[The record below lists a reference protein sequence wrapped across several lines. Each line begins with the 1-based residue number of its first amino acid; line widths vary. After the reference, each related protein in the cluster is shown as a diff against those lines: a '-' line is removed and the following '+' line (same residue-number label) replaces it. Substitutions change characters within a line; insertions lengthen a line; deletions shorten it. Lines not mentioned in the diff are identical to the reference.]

1 MAEDFQV
8 KIQADLDTAQVDEKI
23 EKLVNKK
30 RTIKLDVDINGQNA
44 KSITDNIQKGLS
56 KTKLDTSNISK
67 KIADSFNISDKSVIS
82 KIQTQLNEM
91 MTSLSKTW
99 NGKNFDFKNA
109 SGFYSGMEQMA
120 KTVTENARII
130 KSATGVY
137 DDFYNYFNRKK
148 IFVSDD
154 LKNALGTE
162 QYKELLNNNIG
173 KIVRDATKGVSIDS
187 IWGEMSNLFPE
198 HFSENIT
205 NQVDQILYAT
215 NLLKKARADMDEV
228 FTSSN
233 MTAQQ
238 KGEINNSAY
247 VEVLEMS
254 KNLQNNLQ
262 KNIVEATEAAKTTI
276 KIDVQ
281 LDKEKIAAD
290 IRNAIESAS
299 SGAGEAIKLNLDI
312 NEEQLLSNLQ
322 SAIRKL
328 TTGDESVKVEIDVD
342 KSDLQSK
349 LNEACKEMQIPV
361 QFKIDADEIAS
372 QIKAAVDKIT
382 DIELDLKV
390 NTNNVK
396 QAVDDAVKDKIT
408 PEVDP
413 SGITQLQEI
422 LRNVN
427 STGQQ
432 TQNIFQSMGSA
443 FDDAFRS
450 TYGVANLLQD
460 AIYKIGDAGREVIGT
475 VRELNDSLVSLQ
487 MATGDDY
494 DTVKNLMQQ
503 YNALGQELGAITTDV
518 ASGADAWL
526 RQGKSLE
533 QTNTLLKDSIVLSKV
548 SGLDAEESTQYLT
561 AAMNGYNV
569 AVDNVMGI
577 VDKVSKVDL
586 ESATDAGGLMEAM
599 SRVSTMANTA
609 GVSMDKLLGYMAS
622 VGEITQQSMPTLGTA
637 FKSIFARMSDIKAQN
652 YELVD
657 DNGTVELLSDVESSL
672 KKVGIDLRKTVTEYN
687 SYADV
692 LDNLAAKWNTLNQV
706 QQNELAKAFA
716 GTRQQEVFRTLM
728 EHYDRAQKYA
738 EVAENSA
745 GTAEKK
751 FQDNYLSSLEAKT
764 NALKASFESLSSSLV
779 SDDMYSWALY
789 GAKAVTDFVEKTNIL
804 KGAIAG
810 LGTAGSLYAVKQL
823 VLGFGSAIKEFS
835 NLGKAMSILKS
846 GTGVTSNMSQLL
858 TLTQGLSKSQTAL
871 VLSSTELN
879 TAQRTAILMNR
890 GLSASEAE
898 AELSTMG
905 LSAAEGTATA
915 TTMSLGSAMKGMVAT
930 LAANPI
936 FLLTT
941 AVTVGV
947 AAWQSYNQSVEESI
961 QHTKDSTAELQERN
975 QSLDDNI
982 QKVQELRDSLDS
994 GTLTEQEAY
1003 NTKSQ
1008 LLDIQSQLSDS
1019 YGEQADGID
1028 LVNGKLDEQI
1038 EKMQQLKVENA
1049 KSWLNDSDNE
1059 KNYEKAKK
1067 KMTKDDYE
1075 SFFGNTP
1082 TLSLLGN
1089 APEKADYKDSD
1100 VYKDALKRYQNSKT
1114 QIEEIQKAAEKAGLK
1129 QYTSTSTGQFQ
1140 LGFENETV
1148 TGADEKLNSFLSTV
1162 KELKRQ
1168 FEDEGK
1174 NTDYFD
1180 NIISSAEDAESSY
1193 KDILDKHQEVYQEYL
1208 KNSMLAEGYGNN
1220 KPATVYQQ
1228 YADAVD
1234 KYNEALQS
1242 GDTSKVEAAKTA
1254 LDGVKD
1260 SVDNIVSRDSGKKY
1274 KELFDEI
1281 AEGIDTASEK
1291 TYEFKE
1297 RLSGRGTDKL
1307 NNTVLSKLK
1316 ELKNYTDIDLKS
1328 INLDTS
1334 DVVAG
1339 KDALRMAVN
1348 EAMDLGIVSDDSA
1361 ESVAKVVDLLTD
1373 MGMTATVSM
1382 NQVDDSF
1389 SEVNTTIQQAQANL
1403 ETLKTIMSESV
1414 SGSGISADNVK
1425 AFKEMFGDDAAR
1437 ALEKTADGYHIN
1449 REELA
1454 KLQAQQS
1461 EMNKA
1466 DYLSG
1471 LADQQE
1477 ALRQIEEQIADAMVK
1492 GQDVSGLQAQREGIL
1507 DNISSLEDLAYQ
1519 YQTATSAYQQWQDAM
1534 SGGEEGD
1541 MYDSI
1546 QGNMESIKDLYDKGL
1561 VGENKFREFVD
1572 LMSNKDLTNA
1582 SVDEIVTAYEESYP
1596 KMERYFTEGQ
1606 EGCQAF
1612 LQDISNLNSEWAHMN
1627 EDGSWEINF
1636 GVGNDQE
1643 IADAL
1648 GIDVEAV
1655 QSVLRKLHDFGF
1667 DIDLDQPVKSLEQ
1680 LKTEAQSAKEAL
1692 DGMGETSLDSINL
1705 DTDSFSEIT
1714 DDIDKVKEY
1723 IQQINDADLEPE
1735 VRTERL
1741 EQANNILDYLVQ
1753 KQHEAGQNN
1762 IVIDADA
1769 SSVDQK
1775 ISDLKSQLEQFRNND
1790 GTIPVNADTQDA
1802 VNSLQSLY
1810 ATKQNLENTPA
1821 ILQVDTSQVDGAL
1834 GNAIGKLQEYQNAV
1848 EILNAQNTMKTQGID
1863 IDTTDAQQKVQ
1874 QLAGQLQNL
1883 DADTTA
1889 KLGLDDT
1896 DFQSKLS
1903 NIATHPIDVGIG
1915 VNLDPNALADV
1926 STKISGITPE
1936 LLVKAGVNEEA
1947 IVNYTPKDKD
1957 ATVKYK
1963 VDHSAIDSYDPKDKN
1978 ATVTYSVVVSGL
1990 ENLPGNKTRNLTY
2003 NIKTNGTVPRVNGT
2017 AHAIGTAHAAGTAS
2031 RNWGLAHNEPH
2042 ALVNEL
2048 KPEAIV
2054 RDGKAFILNGGDP
2067 TFANLKKDD
2076 VVFNGDQTEQLLEHG
2091 YVTGSHAQLAG
2102 GGYSLGSAFSKG
2114 SGRFN
2119 VGSSGTK
2126 ADSSTWEEN
2135 QKKDKTGSKS
2145 SSGSSSSGSSKRSSG
2160 RSSGGSSSGSSGSSS
2175 TKEATE
2181 ETFDWIE
2188 VFLKEMS
2195 RATEIA
2201 VDNINRAIGLAQK
2214 QTKAYDAISKVQQEL
2229 TANQQSA
2236 NKYLQL
2242 AANVGLDPSYISKI
2256 QNGTLDVEKV
2266 TNEDLKKKI
2275 DEYKDYYSKYE
2286 SAADNVA
2293 KLEDKIT
2300 ELAEKRLE
2308 IITDTYDAIVDINDS
2323 IKSVADSKISLNDAL
2338 GVAIDNPDNYANLN
2352 NSIKAQED
2360 TYNQLTKKLSDYQKE
2375 VDSQLSSG
2383 YLKKGSEA
2391 YQAAMKNIQ
2400 DFTAKIYDAS
2410 TSLLELR
2417 DKLDQI
2423 KIDTIQNV
2431 IDGIK
2436 RNSDITEK
2444 YISYLQSQNRDV
2456 PENLYTDRIDNNNAQ
2471 VQQNLKQMEIYRKK
2485 QAVLDV
2491 NSKSYQDYAEKI
2503 QTLKENTLE
2512 LITDNESL
2520 QDSIYELRFKPL
2532 DDAIQKYSDLEDEL
2546 KSFRDLLNDDAFLDK
2561 QGRIT
2566 EEGLA
2571 QVALLQQ
2578 SIGTAK
2584 QKIADYTTGL
2594 QKLKES
2600 YDNGVI
2606 SLTEYNDKSKDY
2618 REGIQGSIA
2627 DVKSYQDSLV
2637 DLYKNAMSTEVD
2649 YLDKIISKQKN
2660 LLDQRKSAY
2669 EYEKKVT
2676 SQSND
2681 INKLKAE
2688 IIALQGSNNL
2698 SDQSRLRKL
2707 QADLKSAESDLQDTK
2722 RDHAYDMQ
2730 SQGFDKLSSDLQETL
2745 DNTEYEISHNAD
2757 KQLEII
2763 NSMLDKAVSS
2773 YQEAYG
2779 KINSIIKNTG
2789 WVGSTDFNNTQ
2800 SDLGT
2805 ETGAKNQNSNASQS
2819 QSSAN
2824 KNPSSTAS
2832 GTKTDPINSNSKANS
2847 DLADQLVKPEDTT
2860 NRKVAELKVSPTS
2873 TTLEEGKSTSIT
2885 ATIRPNDA
2893 ANKTLAWKSS
2903 NESIATVSNGTVKAK
2918 KPGSCTITATTTD
2931 GSGLSA
2937 KVSIKVNAK
2946 PKPPKPQPKPQP
2958 AKTGGD
2964 GIPRVGDVVTFTGS
2978 YYNDSWGM
2986 APKGSRFSGQPGA
2999 VVIDSYTARE
3009 YGGNGRT
3016 TGDFKIHIKSAHDPN
3031 YSDLGWVRLSQIS
3044 SYEKGTDRIY
3054 GDQLVWTNE
3063 NKDTKHHGVSE
3074 LIYRKK
3080 DGAFLTP
3087 VQDGDSILPADFVSN
3102 LAALSAID
3110 PREFGMNVSTTP
3122 NLVQTNIPQN
3132 ISNVGNV
3139 TYHYDALLNIE
3150 NVEGNLDK
3158 SAIPDIQKL
3167 LKQSCKYTCD
3177 TLADQYQKLGH
3188 KIIM

>member
-1 MAEDFQV
+1 MQL
-8 KIQADLDTAQVDEKI
+8 KNLGDLFGSFGELNLLRNKYGKNSTFDTLSSTLQQSFNESFKVGK
-23 EKLVNKK
+23 
-30 RTIKLDVDINGQNA
+30 NGISEFSTEQ
-44 KSITDNIQKGLS
+44 I
-56 KTKLDTSNISK
+56 KTKASVMGLNDALTKQALSLANDAGLYQKAAAGNLTFSKAIELNI
-67 KIADSFNISDKSVIS
+67 N
-82 KIQTQLNEM
+82 
-91 MTSLSKTW
+91 
-99 NGKNFDFKNA
+99 NA
-109 SGFYSGMEQMA
+109 SDLVDALMSSNSEVLKKYQDSD
-120 KTVTENARII
+120 I
-130 KSATGVY
+130 AT
-137 DDFYNYFNRKK
+137 
-148 IFVSDD
+148 
-154 LKNALGTE
+154 
-162 QYKELLNNNIG
+162 
-173 KIVRDATKGVSIDS
+173 KIVNSGEKG
-187 IWGEMSNLFPE
+187 
-198 HFSENIT
+198 
-205 NQVDQILYAT
+205 
-215 NLLKKARADMDEV
+215 
-228 FTSSN
+228 
-233 MTAQQ
+233 
-238 KGEINNSAY
+238 SAAY
-247 VEVLEMS
+247 
-254 KNLQNNLQ
+254 
-262 KNIVEATEAAKTTI
+262 
-276 KIDVQ
+276 
-281 LDKEKIAAD
+281 
-290 IRNAIESAS
+290 
-299 SGAGEAIKLNLDI
+299 
-312 NEEQLLSNLQ
+312 NE
-322 SAIRKL
+322 
-328 TTGDESVKVEIDVD
+328 
-342 KSDLQSK
+342 
-349 LNEACKEMQIPV
+349 
-361 QFKIDADEIAS
+361 F
-372 QIKAAVDKIT
+372 
-382 DIELDLKV
+382 
-390 NTNNVK
+390 
-396 QAVDDAVKDKIT
+396 VKDLI
-408 PEVDP
+408 D
-413 SGITQLQEI
+413 
-422 LRNVN
+422 NN
-427 STGQQ
+427 
-432 TQNIFQSMGSA
+432 
-443 FDDAFRS
+443 
-450 TYGVANLLQD
+450 QD
-460 AIYKIGDAGREVIGT
+460 
-475 VRELNDSLVSLQ
+475 
-487 MATGDDY
+487 
-494 DTVKNLMQQ
+494 
-503 YNALGQELGAITTDV
+503 LG
-518 ASGADAWL
+518 
-526 RQGKSLE
+526 
-533 QTNTLLKDSIVLSKV
+533 DSIVELAPKV
-548 SGLDAEESTQYLT
+548 ETTKSAFSGLSNYFKGL
-561 AAMNGYNV
+561 
-569 AVDNVMGI
+569 
-577 VDKVSKVDL
+577 L
-586 ESATDAGGLMEAM
+586 ATF
-599 SRVSTMANTA
+599 T
-609 GVSMDKLLGYMAS
+609 
-622 VGEITQQSMPTLGTA
+622 
-637 FKSIFARMSDIKAQN
+637 
-652 YELVD
+652 
-657 DNGTVELLSDVESSL
+657 
-672 KKVGIDLRKTVTEYN
+672 
-687 SYADV
+687 
-692 LDNLAAKWNTLNQV
+692 
-706 QQNELAKAFA
+706 
-716 GTRQQEVFRTLM
+716 
-728 EHYDRAQKYA
+728 
-738 EVAENSA
+738 
-745 GTAEKK
+745 
-751 FQDNYLSSLEAKT
+751 
-764 NALKASFESLSSSLV
+764 
-779 SDDMYSWALY
+779 
-789 GAKAVTDFVEKTNIL
+789 
-804 KGAIAG
+804 
-810 LGTAGSLYAVKQL
+810 
-823 VLGFGSAIKEFS
+823 
-835 NLGKAMSILKS
+835 
-846 GTGVTSNMSQLL
+846 
-858 TLTQGLSKSQTAL
+858 
-871 VLSSTELN
+871 
-879 TAQRTAILMNR
+879 
-890 GLSASEAE
+890 
-898 AELSTMG
+898 
-905 LSAAEGTATA
+905 
-915 TTMSLGSAMKGMVAT
+915 
-930 LAANPI
+930 NPI

-947 AAWQSYNQSVEESI
+947 AAWQGYNQSVQESI
-961 QHTKDSTAELQERN
+961 QHTKDSIAEIEERN
-975 QSLDDNI
+975 KSIDDNI
-982 QKVQELRDSLDS
+982 SKAQELRDSLDS

-1028 LVNGKLDEQI
+1028 LVNGKLDDQI

-1082 TLSLLGN
+1082 TLAMLGSEPQKSEYTN
-1089 APEKADYKDSD
+1089 SDTYKEM
-1100 VYKDALKRYQNSKT
+1100 LKRYRNSKS

-1148 TGADEKLNSFLSTV
+1148 TGADEKLNSFLATV

-1281 AEGIDTASEK
+1281 ADGIDTASEK

-1297 RLSGRGTDKL
+1297 RLSGKGTDKL

-1348 EAMDLGIVSDDSA
+1348 EAMDLDIVSDDSA

-1414 SGSGISADNVK
+1414 SGAGISADNVK

-1534 SGGEEGD
+1534 SGGEEGN

-1582 SVDEIVTAYEESYP
+1582 SVDEIVAAYEESYP

-1753 KQHEAGQNN
+1753 KQQEAGHTD
-1762 IVIDADA
+1762 IIIDADA

-1775 ISDLKSQLEQFRNND
+1775 ISDLKSQLEQFRNED

-1821 ILQVDTSQVDGAL
+1821 ILQVDTSQVDGEL

-1926 STKISGITPE
+1926 SAKISGITPE

-1990 ENLPGNKTRNLTY
+1990 ENLPGNKTRSLTY

-2102 GGYSLGSAFSKG
+2102 GGYSLGSAFSGG

-2126 ADSSTWEEN
+2126 ADSSTWED
-2135 QKKDKTGSKS
+2135 KKKQNNTSHNS
-2145 SSGSSSSGSSKRSSG
+2145 
-2160 RSSGGSSSGSSGSSS
+2160 SSGGSSRRNSGTSSGGSTRSSSGGNSGGSSS
-2175 TKEATE
+2175 SSDAKSTTE
-2181 ETFDWIE
+2181 EVVDFIKIMLSRLSRMTELATNAIE
-2188 VFLKEMS
+2188 
-2195 RATEIA
+2195 RAVGLA
-2201 VDNINRAIGLAQK
+2201 NKQAAAADAIGKATNEMVHNQRAADAYLA
-2214 QTKAYDAISKVQQEL
+2214 KANSISLSDAYK
-2229 TANQQSA
+2229 NQ
-2236 NKYLQL
+2236 
-2242 AANVGLDPSYISKI
+2242 IM
-2256 QNGTLDVEKV
+2256 NGSINIDTIID
-2266 TNEDLKKKI
+2266 EDLKKKI
-2275 DEYKDYYSKYE
+2275 SDFQSYYE
-2286 SAADNVA
+2286 SYLSARDNA
-2293 KLEDKIT
+2293 LKLEDKIT

-2308 IITDTYDAIVDINDS
+2308 IIEKEYDAIVDINDA
-2323 IKSVADSKISLNDAL
+2323 IKTVADSKMSLNDAL

-2375 VDSQLSSG
+2375 MESQLSSG
-2383 YLKKGSEA
+2383 LMQKGSDSYNSA
-2391 YQAAMKNIQ
+2391 LKNIQ
-2400 DFTAKIYDAS
+2400 DFTAKIYEAA
-2410 TSLLELR
+2410 TSAIELKN
-2417 DKLDQI
+2417 KLDQI
-2423 KIDTIQNV
+2423 KIDVIQYK
-2431 IDGIK
+2431 IDEFQ
-2436 RNSDITEK
+2436 RNSDRIDAYT
-2444 YISYLQSQNRDV
+2444 SLRDAQNETV
-2456 PENLYTDRIDNNNAQ
+2456 SESMYQNRIDNNNGIIEQ
-2471 VQQNLKQMEIYRKK
+2471 KQKQREIYLKN
-2485 QAVLDV
+2485 QSYFDV
-2491 NSKSYQDYAEKI
+2491 NSKEYQSYADKI
-2503 QTLKENTLE
+2503 KELDTDTINLMK
-2512 LITDNESL
+2512 DNEDL
-2520 QDSIYELRFKPL
+2520 KDSIFELRFKNL

-2566 EEGLA
+2566 EDGLA
-2571 QVALLQQ
+2571 QIALLQQ

-2606 SLTEYNDKSKDY
+2606 SLTEYDDKSKDY
-2618 REGIQGSIA
+2618 REGIQSSIA

-2649 YLDKIISKQKN
+2649 YLTSIVTKRQEALKAKADYYSYDKSISKK
-2660 LLDQRKSAY
+2660 
-2669 EYEKKVT
+2669 
-2676 SQSND
+2676 SND
-2681 INKLKAE
+2681 INAIKAQ
-2688 IIALQGSNNL
+2688 IMALEG
-2698 SDQSRLRKL
+2698 
-2707 QADLKSAESDLQDTK
+2707 
-2722 RDHAYDMQ
+2722 
-2730 SQGFDKLSSDLQETL
+2730 
-2745 DNTEYEISHNAD
+2745 
-2757 KQLEII
+2757 
-2763 NSMLDKAVSS
+2763 
-2773 YQEAYG
+2773 
-2779 KINSIIKNTG
+2779 
-2789 WVGSTDFNNTQ
+2789 
-2800 SDLGT
+2800 
-2805 ETGAKNQNSNASQS
+2805 
-2819 QSSAN
+2819 
-2824 KNPSSTAS
+2824 
-2832 GTKTDPINSNSKANS
+2832 
-2847 DLADQLVKPEDTT
+2847 VK
-2860 NRKVAELKVSPTS
+2860 
-2873 TTLEEGKSTSIT
+2873 
-2885 ATIRPNDA
+2885 
-2893 ANKTLAWKSS
+2893 
-2903 NESIATVSNGTVKAK
+2903 
-2918 KPGSCTITATTTD
+2918 
-2931 GSGLSA
+2931 
-2937 KVSIKVNAK
+2937 
-2946 PKPPKPQPKPQP
+2946 
-2958 AKTGGD
+2958 
-2964 GIPRVGDVVTFTGS
+2964 
-2978 YYNDSWGM
+2978 Y
-2986 APKGSRFSGQPGA
+2986 
-2999 VVIDSYTARE
+2999 
-3009 YGGNGRT
+3009 
-3016 TGDFKIHIKSAHDPN
+3016 
-3031 YSDLGWVRLSQIS
+3031 
-3044 SYEKGTDRIY
+3044 
-3054 GDQLVWTNE
+3054 
-3063 NKDTKHHGVSE
+3063 
-3074 LIYRKK
+3074 
-3080 DGAFLTP
+3080 
-3087 VQDGDSILPADFVSN
+3087 
-3102 LAALSAID
+3102 
-3110 PREFGMNVSTTP
+3110 
-3122 NLVQTNIPQN
+3122 
-3132 ISNVGNV
+3132 
-3139 TYHYDALLNIE
+3139 LL
-3150 NVEGNLDK
+3150 L
-3158 SAIPDIQKL
+3158 
-3167 LKQSCKYTCD
+3167 
-3177 TLADQYQKLGH
+3177 
-3188 KIIM
+3188 

>member
-1 MAEDFQV
+1 MQL
-8 KIQADLDTAQVDEKI
+8 KNLGDLFGSFGELNLLRNKYGKNSTFDTLSSTLQQSFNESFKVGK
-23 EKLVNKK
+23 
-30 RTIKLDVDINGQNA
+30 NGISEFSTEQ
-44 KSITDNIQKGLS
+44 I
-56 KTKLDTSNISK
+56 KTKASVMGLNDALTKQALSLANDAGLYQKAAAGNLTFSKAIELNI
-67 KIADSFNISDKSVIS
+67 N
-82 KIQTQLNEM
+82 
-91 MTSLSKTW
+91 
-99 NGKNFDFKNA
+99 NA
-109 SGFYSGMEQMA
+109 SDLVDALMSSNSEVLKKYQDSD
-120 KTVTENARII
+120 I
-130 KSATGVY
+130 AT
-137 DDFYNYFNRKK
+137 
-148 IFVSDD
+148 
-154 LKNALGTE
+154 
-162 QYKELLNNNIG
+162 
-173 KIVRDATKGVSIDS
+173 KIVNSGEKG
-187 IWGEMSNLFPE
+187 
-198 HFSENIT
+198 
-205 NQVDQILYAT
+205 
-215 NLLKKARADMDEV
+215 
-228 FTSSN
+228 
-233 MTAQQ
+233 
-238 KGEINNSAY
+238 SAAY
-247 VEVLEMS
+247 
-254 KNLQNNLQ
+254 
-262 KNIVEATEAAKTTI
+262 
-276 KIDVQ
+276 
-281 LDKEKIAAD
+281 
-290 IRNAIESAS
+290 
-299 SGAGEAIKLNLDI
+299 
-312 NEEQLLSNLQ
+312 NE
-322 SAIRKL
+322 
-328 TTGDESVKVEIDVD
+328 
-342 KSDLQSK
+342 
-349 LNEACKEMQIPV
+349 
-361 QFKIDADEIAS
+361 F
-372 QIKAAVDKIT
+372 
-382 DIELDLKV
+382 
-390 NTNNVK
+390 
-396 QAVDDAVKDKIT
+396 VKDLI
-408 PEVDP
+408 D
-413 SGITQLQEI
+413 
-422 LRNVN
+422 NN
-427 STGQQ
+427 
-432 TQNIFQSMGSA
+432 
-443 FDDAFRS
+443 
-450 TYGVANLLQD
+450 QD
-460 AIYKIGDAGREVIGT
+460 
-475 VRELNDSLVSLQ
+475 
-487 MATGDDY
+487 
-494 DTVKNLMQQ
+494 
-503 YNALGQELGAITTDV
+503 LG
-518 ASGADAWL
+518 
-526 RQGKSLE
+526 
-533 QTNTLLKDSIVLSKV
+533 DSIVELVPKV
-548 SGLDAEESTQYLT
+548 ETTKSAFSGLSNYFKGL
-561 AAMNGYNV
+561 
-569 AVDNVMGI
+569 
-577 VDKVSKVDL
+577 L
-586 ESATDAGGLMEAM
+586 ATF
-599 SRVSTMANTA
+599 T
-609 GVSMDKLLGYMAS
+609 
-622 VGEITQQSMPTLGTA
+622 
-637 FKSIFARMSDIKAQN
+637 
-652 YELVD
+652 
-657 DNGTVELLSDVESSL
+657 
-672 KKVGIDLRKTVTEYN
+672 
-687 SYADV
+687 
-692 LDNLAAKWNTLNQV
+692 
-706 QQNELAKAFA
+706 
-716 GTRQQEVFRTLM
+716 
-728 EHYDRAQKYA
+728 
-738 EVAENSA
+738 
-745 GTAEKK
+745 
-751 FQDNYLSSLEAKT
+751 
-764 NALKASFESLSSSLV
+764 
-779 SDDMYSWALY
+779 
-789 GAKAVTDFVEKTNIL
+789 
-804 KGAIAG
+804 
-810 LGTAGSLYAVKQL
+810 
-823 VLGFGSAIKEFS
+823 
-835 NLGKAMSILKS
+835 
-846 GTGVTSNMSQLL
+846 
-858 TLTQGLSKSQTAL
+858 
-871 VLSSTELN
+871 
-879 TAQRTAILMNR
+879 
-890 GLSASEAE
+890 
-898 AELSTMG
+898 
-905 LSAAEGTATA
+905 
-915 TTMSLGSAMKGMVAT
+915 
-930 LAANPI
+930 NPI

-947 AAWQSYNQSVEESI
+947 AAWQGYNQSVKESI
-961 QHTKDSTAELQERN
+961 QHTKDSIAEIEERN
-975 QSLDDNI
+975 KSIDDNI
-982 QKVQELRDSLDS
+982 SKAQELRDSLDS

-1003 NTKSQ
+1003 NAKSQ

-1082 TLSLLGN
+1082 TLAMLGSEPQKSEYTN
-1089 APEKADYKDSD
+1089 SDTYKEM
-1100 VYKDALKRYQNSKT
+1100 LKRYQNSKT

-1148 TGADEKLNSFLSTV
+1148 TGADEKLNSFLATV

-1242 GDTSKVEAAKTA
+1242 GDTSKVEEAKTA
-1254 LDGVKD
+1254 LDGVKA
-1260 SVDNIVSRDSGKKY
+1260 SVDNIVSTDSGKKY

-1281 AEGIDTASEK
+1281 ADGIDTASEK

-1297 RLSGRGTDKL
+1297 RLSGKGTDKL

-1414 SGSGISADNVK
+1414 SGAGISADNVK

-1477 ALRQIEEQIADAMVK
+1477 ALRQVEEQIADAMVK

-1507 DNISSLEDLAYQ
+1507 NNISSLEDLAYQ

-1534 SGGEEGD
+1534 SGGEEGN

-1627 EDGSWEINF
+1627 EDGSWDINF

-1705 DTDSFSEIT
+1705 DTDSFGEIT

-1723 IQQINDADLEPE
+1723 IQQVNDADLEPE

-1753 KQHEAGQNN
+1753 KQQEAGQNN

-1775 ISDLKSQLEQFRNND
+1775 ISDLKSQLEQFRNDD

-1821 ILQVDTSQVDGAL
+1821 ILQVDTSQVDGEL

-1926 STKISGITPE
+1926 SAKISGITPE

-1963 VDHSAIDSYDPKDKN
+1963 VDHSAIDSYDPEDKN
-1978 ATVTYSVVVSGL
+1978 ATVTYGVVVSGL
-1990 ENLPGNKTRNLTY
+1990 ENLPGNKTRSLTY
-2003 NIKTNGTVPRVNGT
+2003 NIKTNGTAPKVNGT

-2102 GGYSLGSAFSKG
+2102 GGYSLGSAFSGG

-2126 ADSSTWEEN
+2126 ADSSTWED
-2135 QKKDKTGSKS
+2135 KKKQNNTSHNS
-2145 SSGSSSSGSSKRSSG
+2145 
-2160 RSSGGSSSGSSGSSS
+2160 SSGGSSRRNSGTSSGGSTRSSGSSS

-2201 VDNINRAIGLAQK
+2201 VDNIDRAIGLAQK

-2275 DEYKDYYSKYE
+2275 DEYKDYYNKYE

-2308 IITDTYDAIVDINDS
+2308 IIEKEYDAIVDINDA
-2323 IKSVADSKISLNDAL
+2323 IKSVVNSKISLNDAL

-2375 VDSQLSSG
+2375 MESQLSSG
-2383 YLKKGSEA
+2383 LMQKGSDA
-2391 YQAAMKNIQ
+2391 YNSALKNIQ

-2566 EEGLA
+2566 ADGLA

-2649 YLDKIISKQKN
+2649 YLDKIISKRKEALTQQK
-2660 LLDQRKSAY
+2660 DM
-2669 EYEKKVT
+2669 
-2676 SQSND
+2676 
-2681 INKLKAE
+2681 
-2688 IIALQGSNNL
+2688 
-2698 SDQSRLRKL
+2698 
-2707 QADLKSAESDLQDTK
+2707 
-2722 RDHAYDMQ
+2722 YDY
-2730 SQGFDKLSSDLQETL
+2730 SK
-2745 DNTEYEISHNAD
+2745 
-2757 KQLEII
+2757 
-2763 NSMLDKAVSS
+2763 
-2773 YQEAYG
+2773 
-2779 KINSIIKNTG
+2779 KINSQ
-2789 WVGSTDFNNTQ
+2789 NN
-2800 SDLGT
+2800 
-2805 ETGAKNQNSNASQS
+2805 N
-2819 QSSAN
+2819 
-2824 KNPSSTAS
+2824 
-2832 GTKTDPINSNSKANS
+2832 INSLKAQIMALESVNICRICLNAGIS
-2847 DLADQLVKPEDTT
+2847 L
-2860 NRKVAELKVSPTS
+2860 ELYM
-2873 TTLEEGKSTSIT
+2873 LQRMHE
-2885 ATIRPNDA
+2885 
-2893 ANKTLAWKSS
+2893 
-2903 NESIATVSNGTVKAK
+2903 
-2918 KPGSCTITATTTD
+2918 
-2931 GSGLSA
+2931 
-2937 KVSIKVNAK
+2937 IKQNVNA
-2946 PKPPKPQPKPQP
+2946 
-2958 AKTGGD
+2958 
-2964 GIPRVGDVVTFTGS
+2964 
-2978 YYNDSWGM
+2978 
-2986 APKGSRFSGQPGA
+2986 
-2999 VVIDSYTARE
+2999 
-3009 YGGNGRT
+3009 
-3016 TGDFKIHIKSAHDPN
+3016 
-3031 YSDLGWVRLSQIS
+3031 
-3044 SYEKGTDRIY
+3044 
-3054 GDQLVWTNE
+3054 
-3063 NKDTKHHGVSE
+3063 
-3074 LIYRKK
+3074 
-3080 DGAFLTP
+3080 
-3087 VQDGDSILPADFVSN
+3087 
-3102 LAALSAID
+3102 
-3110 PREFGMNVSTTP
+3110 
-3122 NLVQTNIPQN
+3122 
-3132 ISNVGNV
+3132 
-3139 TYHYDALLNIE
+3139 
-3150 NVEGNLDK
+3150 
-3158 SAIPDIQKL
+3158 
-3167 LKQSCKYTCD
+3167 
-3177 TLADQYQKLGH
+3177 
-3188 KIIM
+3188 